1 MNQTEQFSLFIYQ
14 KREELNVI
22 RVAIAED
29 DFRIANIQE
38 GFLQQLEGFTLVWK
52 ALNGAEALEQLGRE
66 PVDLLL
72 LDIYM
77 PDWLGT
83 ELLPIIKEQFPQ
95 TDIIMITAASEK
107 EMLQEALRYGVFHYL
122 IKPVSLQK
130 FTSILMNYKKK
141 KQLLSEASH
150 VTQDVIDAY
159 FSEVVSPTISTTS
172 LPTGIDSVTLTHVSD
187 LMKTIESGI
196 SIEEMGV
203 KMGASR
209 TTARRYLEYLV
220 TIGSCRVEHEYGIV
234 GRPERRYFKI

>member
-1 MNQTEQFSLFIYQ
+1 M
-14 KREELNVI
+14 I

-52 ALNGAEALEQLGRE
+52 ALNGAELLAQLEQE
-66 PVDLLL
+66 PVDILL

-77 PDWLGT
+77 PDQLGT
-83 ELLPIIKEQFPQ
+83 ELLPIIKERFPQ
-95 TDIIMITAASEK
+95 VDIIMITAASEK

-130 FTSILMNYKKK
+130 FTSVLMNYKKK
-141 KQLLSEASH
+141 KQLLSETSH
-150 VTQDVIDAY
+150 VTQEVVDAY
-159 FSEVVSPTISTTS
+159 FSEAGSPTFSNAS
-172 LPTGIDSVTLTHVSD
+172 LPTGIDGVTLTRVSD
-187 LMKTIESGI
+187 LMKTTESGI
-196 SIEEMGV
+196 SIEEMGA

-220 TIGSCRVEHEYGIV
+220 TIGFCRVEHEYGIV
-234 GRPERRYFKI
+234 GRPERRYFKV